1 MSIVMTAITIDCAD
15 PRTQAEFWSAA
26 LGWEIESVEVW
37 DAEISRGEKV
47 VQSRESWSNII
58 SAAPNAPKRINF
70 AKVPEGKTVKN
81 RLHFDLKV
89 DDLDTEVSRLVGL
102 GASIVERRARAVDG
116 RIDQGQDGWLVM
128 KDPEGNEFCIG

>member
-1 MSIVMTAITIDCAD
+1 MSITIVAMTIDCAD

-47 VQSRESWSNII
+47 IQARESWSNII
-58 SAAPNAPKRINF
+58 SAAPNAPRRINF

-89 DDLDTEVSRLVGL
+89 DDLDTEVSRLVGM
-102 GASIVERRARAVDG
+102 GASIVESRARVVEG
-116 RIDQGQDGWLVM
+116 RIDPGADGWLVM

>member
-89 DDLDTEVSRLVGL
+89 DDLDTEVSRLVEL

>member
-37 DAEISRGEKV
+37 DAEISRGGKV

-58 SAAPNAPKRINF
+58 SAAPNAPRRINF

>member
-1 MSIVMTAITIDCAD
+1 M
-15 PRTQAEFWSAA
+15 
-26 LGWEIESVEVW
+26 W
-37 DAEISRGEKV
+37 DAEILRGEKV

-89 DDLDTEVSRLVGL
+89 DHLDTEVSRLVGL

>member
-1 MSIVMTAITIDCAD
+1 MSIVMIAITIDCAD

-58 SAAPNAPKRINF
+58 SAAPNAPRRINF

-102 GASIVERRARAVDG
+102 GASIVERRARAVEG
-116 RIDQGQDGWLVM
+116 RIDQGEDGWLVM

>member
-58 SAAPNAPKRINF
+58 SAAPNAPRRINF

-89 DDLDTEVSRLVGL
+89 DDLDTEVIAAGRTRRFHCREARKGSGWTHRSRP
-102 GASIVERRARAVDG
+102 G
-116 RIDQGQDGWLVM
+116 RLAGH
-128 KDPEGNEFCIG
+128 EGSGG

>member
-1 MSIVMTAITIDCAD
+1 MSIVIVAITIDCVD
-15 PRTQAEFWSAA
+15 PRTQADFWSAA
-26 LGWEIESVEVW
+26 LGWRIESVEVW
-37 DAEISRGEKV
+37 DAEISRGGKV
-47 VQSRESWSNII
+47 VQARESWSNII

-102 GASIVERRARAVDG
+102 GASVVERRG
-116 RIDQGQDGWLVM
+116 RLAGH
-128 KDPEGNEFCIG
+128 EGSGG